1 MCSPDGRVL
10 HGRRLADPGLNMG
23 RRKLTPAEQRTV
35 ARLWRR
41 GAKLYPEAVA
51 SLNVGPEWANGPL
64 WNYTPTWQL
73 WLELRVQ
80 QQGAERAWLMLVG
93 RLHDRLM
100 TVREAHAARLRRT
113 LGALNEG
120 KWS

>member
-1 MCSPDGRVL
+1 MS
-10 HGRRLADPGLNMG
+10 

-51 SLNVGPEWANGPL
+51 SLRVMGALAPL
-64 WNYTPTWQL
+64 WDHTPHWRR

-93 RLHDRLM
+93 RLHEQLLL
-100 TVREAHAARLRRT
+100 VRELQALRVQRS
-113 LGALNEG
+113 LQKINEG
-120 KWS
+120 KET

>member
-1 MCSPDGRVL
+1 
-10 HGRRLADPGLNMG
+10 
-23 RRKLTPAEQRTV
+23 LTPAEQRIV

-51 SLNVGPEWANGPL
+51 SLNVRPEWTNGPL
-64 WNYTPTWQL
+64 WNLAPHWYR

-80 QQGAERAWLMLVG
+80 QQGLERAWLMLVG

-100 TVREAHAARLRRT
+100 TVREAHSAQLRRT
-113 LGALNEG
+113 LARLNEE
-120 KWS
+120 K